1 MNANTNIF
9 WNRKKEK
16 LKNKFPVISDKDLNY
31 RVGEERDM
39 LEILCNK
46 TDKTEQELLNII
58 LWL

>member
-1 MNANTNIF
+1 MVANAKIF

-16 LKNKFPVISDKDLNY
+16 LKIKYPVISDKDLNY
-31 RVGEERDM
+31 CEGAEREM

-46 TDKTEQELLNII
+46 IGKTEQELLNII